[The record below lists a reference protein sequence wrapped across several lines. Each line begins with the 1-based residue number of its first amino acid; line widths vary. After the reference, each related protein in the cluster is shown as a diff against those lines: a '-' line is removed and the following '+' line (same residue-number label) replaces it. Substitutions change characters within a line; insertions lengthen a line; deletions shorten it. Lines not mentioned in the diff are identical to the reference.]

1 MIFFR
6 DAKNSKLDV
15 HEEEIDEQEEPGEE
29 GEEIEEHWRTGLG
42 DASRQNLFRSLLQIL
57 F

>member
-15 HEEEIDEQEEPGEE
+15 HEEEIDEQDEPGEE

-57 F
+57 I